1 MKEKAMKP
9 LRMAHEKIRGTR
21 ERIVS
26 GLKDYLDGLPQ
37 KTRKRIILAM
47 LAVFAKLALYTF
59 GKSLYDIGRNDG
71 RKLNIGHAGQLP
83 VKGECGGKI
92 HHNFIKQYKDG
103 K

>member
-1 MKEKAMKP
+1 MKP
-9 LRMAHEKIRGTR
+9 LRMAHEKIRSTR

-37 KTRKRIILAM
+37 KTRKRIVLAM
-47 LAVFAKLALYTF
+47 LAVFATLALYTF
-59 GKSLYDIGRNDG
+59 GKSLYDIGHDDR

>member
-47 LAVFAKLALYTF
+47 LAVFATLALYTF
-59 GKSLYDIGRNDG
+59 GKSLYDIGRDDG
-71 RKLNIGHAGQLP
+71 RKLNIGHDGQLP

>member
-1 MKEKAMKP
+1 M
-9 LRMAHEKIRGTR
+9 
-21 ERIVS
+21 
-26 GLKDYLDGLPQ
+26 
-37 KTRKRIILAM
+37 
-47 LAVFAKLALYTF
+47 AVFATLALYTF
-59 GKSLYDIGRNDG
+59 GKSLYDIGRDDG